1 VNHAISFDIILHS
14 FVVEFESSQQTLFVL
29 GDVYGGVVVGLQRS
43 FISSPYKY
51 DINDSFF
58 S

>member
-1 VNHAISFDIILHS
+1 LHP